1 MDFESRPLIIPT
13 PTRKPVFLLHSVD
26 AEVLPFCLRLTT
38 FWRLRLYPHESEL
51 LGFTGCFACFSTF
64 PSRRGPKRFPG

>member
-1 MDFESRPLIIPT
+1 MGGTLILAIATGMAQFRPRGTDFESRPLIIPT

-38 FWRLRLYPHESEL
+38 F
-51 LGFTGCFACFSTF
+51 
-64 PSRRGPKRFPG
+64 